1 MTRYSVSCFSPPS
14 SLSIKKGDK
23 VRVKGRGR
31 ANNILAESIEN
42 LTGKGPICRC
52 GSPKYISGKDTYMQ
66 LKILPE
72 WVEKMGVVKSVTVS
86 DIGITFEMETP

>member
-1 MTRYSVSCFSPPS
+1 
-14 SLSIKKGDK
+14 
-23 VRVKGRGR
+23 
-31 ANNILAESIEN
+31 
-42 LTGKGPICRC
+42 
-52 GSPKYISGKDTYMQ
+52 MQ